1 MCILLSIIGHTINKA
16 HHLRYDGN
24 PRLDYYYPEDLGL
37 CHDDFSFKSGRFLLR
52 GSRYW
57 VEAKKAEALVV
68 FFHGIGAG
76 RNAYMKEIAALA
88 KEGYLVYAYDNTG
101 CMDSEGT
108 YIKGI
113 GQTAKDQAAF
123 FAWLEKDPRSKGLRR
138 YAVGHSWGGYSAL
151 LSAKKEFKVEKI
163 VSLAG
168 FSQPSRQYASYLR
181 PHWLRALRP
190 EISLFLFLQLG
201 PYGDIDAVKRIKRSN
216 VKLLYIQGN
225 EDQMVPMD
233 AGMNDLRKR
242 LGKRPNTEFV
252 IVNHQGH
259 NPYLSVKSEKYLME
273 LNKMRA
279 HSLDGPSTIDFDL
292 VKATEENEAVMK
304 KVFDFLAG

>member
-1 MCILLSIIGHTINKA
+1 MCILLSIVGHTINKA

-24 PRLDYYYPEDLGL
+24 PRLDYLYPEDLGIL
-37 CHDDFSFKSGRFLLR
+37 HDDFSFRSGRYLLR

-57 VEAKKAEALVV
+57 AIGKPTKALVV

-76 RNAYMKEIAALA
+76 RNAYMKEIASLA

-101 CMDSEGT
+101 CMDSEGNN
-108 YIKGI
+108 IKGL
-113 GQTAKDQAAF
+113 GQTAKDQEAF
-123 FAWLEKDPRSKGLRR
+123 FAWLGQDERAKGLKR

-151 LSAKKEFKVEKI
+151 LAAKKDFGVEKI

-181 PHWLRALRP
+181 PRWLRIFRW
-190 EISLFLFLQLG
+190 EIRFFLVLQLG
-201 PYGDIDAVKRIKRSN
+201 RYGDIDAVKRIKASEAK
-216 VKLLYIQGN
+216 VLYIQGN
-225 EDQMVPMD
+225 EDSMVPME

-252 IVNHQGH
+252 IVNRQGH
-259 NPYLSVKSEKYLME
+259 NPYLSVKAEKYLIE
-273 LNKMRA
+273 LGKIRA
-279 HSLDGPSTIDFDL
+279 HSLDGPSDIEFDL
-292 VKATEENEAVMK
+292 AKATEENEVVMK
-304 KVFDFLAG
+304 KVFDFLAC